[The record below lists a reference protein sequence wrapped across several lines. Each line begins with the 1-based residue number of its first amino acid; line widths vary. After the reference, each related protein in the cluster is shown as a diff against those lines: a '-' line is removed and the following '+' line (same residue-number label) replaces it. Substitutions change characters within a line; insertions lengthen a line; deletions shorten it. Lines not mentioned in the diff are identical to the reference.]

1 MPWPNIHDDA
11 SIAMPLLLIPLL
23 IVGVVALWA
32 VLLPIAL
39 LQRYRRGK
47 ARRRAQ
53 GWVIKGNAVL
63 LAISALLFV
72 LGAWIGA
79 RWIDGALQYA
89 CIGLGVGVVIG
100 VAGLWLSR
108 FESTG
113 NGLYYTPNRWLVLSL
128 TTLVAARIALSVWQM
143 WQRWQSSSATGW
155 ELLGD
160 HASLFAVGGILLGYY
175 LAYTWGLRSRI
186 ARLLR

>member
-1 MPWPNIHDDA
+1 MPWSNIHDDA
-11 SIAMPLLLIPLL
+11 CIDMPLLLIPLL
-23 IVGVVALWA
+23 IIGVIALWA

-39 LQRYRRGK
+39 LQRYRHGK

-53 GWVIKGNAVL
+53 GWVIRGNAVL
-63 LAISALLFV
+63 LAISAVVFV

-79 RWIDGALQYA
+79 RWIDDALSHA

-108 FESTG
+108 FESTE
-113 NGLYYTPNRWLVLSL
+113 NGLYYTPNRWLVLTL
-128 TTLVAARIALSVWQM
+128 TTLVAARIALGFWQL
-143 WQRWQSSSATGW
+143 WQRWQTQAAIGP
-155 ELLGD
+155 ELLSD

-175 LAYTWGLRSRI
+175 LAYTWGLRSRVVRH
-186 ARLLR
+186 AR

>member
-1 MPWPNIHDDA
+1 
-11 SIAMPLLLIPLL
+11 MPLLLIPLL
-23 IVGVVALWA
+23 ILGVIVLWA

-53 GWVIKGNAVL
+53 GWVVRGNAVL
-63 LAISALLFV
+63 LVISAIVFV
-72 LGAWIGA
+72 LGAWIGTQ
-79 RWIDGALQYA
+79 WIVGALQYA
-89 CIGLGVGVVIG
+89 CIGLCVGVVIG

-108 FESTG
+108 FEPTE

-128 TTLVAARIALSVWQM
+128 TTLVAARIGLGLWQM
-143 WQRWQSSSATGW
+143 WQRWQSSPVMGW
-155 ELLGD
+155 ELLSD
-160 HASLFAVGGILLGYY
+160 HASLFGVGAILLGYY

-186 ARLLR
+186 ARFAR

>member
-1 MPWPNIHDDA
+1 MPSSNIHDDVH
-11 SIAMPLLLIPLL
+11 IRMPLLLIPLL
-23 IVGVVALWA
+23 ILGFIALWA

-53 GWVIKGNAVL
+53 GWVVKGNAVL

-72 LGAWIGA
+72 LGAWIGT

-89 CIGLGVGVVIG
+89 CIGLGVGAAIG
-100 VAGLWLSR
+100 IAGLWLTR
-108 FESTG
+108 FEATG

-128 TTLVAARIALSVWQM
+128 TTLVAARIVLGIWQL
-143 WQRWQSSSATGW
+143 WKRWQTEPAAGW
-155 ELLGD
+155 ELLSD

-175 LAYTWGLRSRI
+175 LAYTWGLRSRVVRI
-186 ARLLR
+186 AR

>member
-1 MPWPNIHDDA
+1 
-11 SIAMPLLLIPLL
+11 MPLLLIPLL
-23 IVGVVALWA
+23 ILGVIALWA

-53 GWVIKGNAVL
+53 GWVVRGNAVL
-63 LAISALLFV
+63 LAMSAIVFV

-79 RWIDGALQYA
+79 QWIVGALRYA
-89 CIGLGVGVVIG
+89 CIGLGMGMAIG
-100 VAGLWLSR
+100 IAGLWLSR
-108 FESTG
+108 FENTE

-128 TTLVAARIALSVWQM
+128 TTLVAARIALGFWQL
-143 WQRWQSSSATGW
+143 WQRWQTDATIGPQ
-155 ELLGD
+155 LLGD

-186 ARLLR
+186 VRLAR